1 MKNVRKQQLMQLI
14 AENTSVILASRN
26 ISNVNT
32 DAYTISLDLKVD
44 RANISRIL
52 NRLWRENELIKIQGR
67 PMYYLHRKTIQNRY
81 PNSYIPSVI
90 PKNESIF
97 NYLENDKPLGKL
109 INTDNKM
116 IGNSINESL
125 KGIIDDIEV
134 YSDYPSRFKSM
145 MLYGEQFCGKHY
157 IVYSILDKKDQSNF
171 INLDMRL
178 LEFGSVKIKD
188 IVDLIQSSLK
198 KSKNNVI
205 LFENM
210 EECLDQYR
218 ISHNFISFLAWMK
231 DYTINHRLNCFLVI
245 LCNITDINEID
256 CKLNTVIEKFY
267 FVKNIND
274 RTLKEKYEFIFKFLQ
289 QESNIINCSLSISY
303 SVLNCFAT
311 ARYYN
316 SLNGLLSEIKASLS
330 TAYASKKEE
339 DSTIFI
345 NFENL
350 SEALLES
357 IDNVSEQLA
366 QIKSVNFFLRD
377 KVFFLIPGTE
387 CIPLSNLL
395 KVTVD
400 NNGMVLSENE
410 INKKITLREYCLK
423 EMDEAKNFPGNQI
436 YFHLLKKIEDILEIF
451 DENIKEDDVKYKLEM
466 HINNV
471 IHIVNQRSYIPF
483 FSVKQQEIKME
494 NIEIAEKITKKIEEN
509 YHIRYPNEELLFIAM
524 YLQLYHE
531 KEHAGPLGILVL
543 CQGNGI
549 AEKYASHVN
558 TMKYSNYCNFMD
570 YLMNE
575 ELSLQ
580 IEKICN
586 KVRSINKGAGVIIL
600 TDFNPMVDI
609 DTLIKSRTEIETVTV
624 TPLSLPLLVQIMD
637 MIEANHELSDFKS
650 IRNMNLYQVL
660 NLKEKY
666 INTETQIVLDDVAN
680 NILVDS
686 LIFLDAQKATY
697 TLFRVVMKIYEDL
710 ELQFSKDITIRF
722 IFHGSFMIERVI
734 RNETLVYKDIPAVIE
749 KNAKIYQAID
759 KNLQLVNRIFGITI
773 PPGEIARITEI
784 FVDLIQSEVNR
795 Y

>member
-1 MKNVRKQQLMQLI
+1 MKNVRKQQLIQLI

-436 YFHLLKKIEDILEIF
+436 YFHPLKKIEDILEIF

>member
-1 MKNVRKQQLMQLI
+1 MKNIRKQQLIQLI

-26 ISNVNT
+26 ISNANT
-32 DAYTISLDLKVD
+32 DAYTISLDLKID

-97 NYLENDKPLGKL
+97 NYLENDKPLEKL
-109 INTDNKM
+109 INTDTKM

-145 MLYGEQFCGKHY
+145 MLYGEQFNGKHY
-157 IVYSILDKKDQSNF
+157 IVYSILNKKDQSNF

-178 LEFGSVKIKD
+178 LEFESVKIKD
-188 IVDLIQSSLK
+188 MVDLIQSSLK
-198 KSKNNVI
+198 KSKNNVVLI
-205 LFENM
+205 ENM
-210 EECLDQYR
+210 EECLNQDR
-218 ISHNFISFLAWMK
+218 INRNFKSFLAWMK
-231 DYTINHRLNCFLVI
+231 DYTTNHRLNCFLVI
-245 LCNITDINEID
+245 LCNVIDINEVD
-256 CKLNTVIEKFY
+256 STLNTVIEKFY

-274 RTLKEKYEFIFKFLQ
+274 RSLKEKYEFIFKFLQ
-289 QESNIINCSLSISY
+289 QEANIINCSLSISY

-330 TAYASKKEE
+330 TAYARKKEG

-350 SEALLES
+350 SETLLES

-395 KVTVD
+395 KVTID
-400 NNGMVLSENE
+400 NNGMILSENE

-423 EMDEAKNFPGNQI
+423 EMDEAKNFSSNQI
-436 YFHLLKKIEDILEIF
+436 YFHPLKKTEDIIELF
-451 DENIKEDDVKYKLEM
+451 DENIKEDNIKYKLEM

-471 IHIVNQRSYIPF
+471 IHIVNQKNYIPF
-483 FSVKQQEIKME
+483 FSVKHQEIKIE
-494 NIEIAEKITKKIEEN
+494 NKEIAEKITKKIEEN
-509 YHIRYPNEELLFIAM
+509 YHIEYPREEFLFIAM

-580 IEKICN
+580 IEKICS
-586 KVRSINKGAGVIIL
+586 KVRSINRGAGVIIL

-609 DTLIKSRTEIETVTV
+609 DTLIKARTEIETVTV

-650 IRNMNLYQVL
+650 IKSMNLYQVL

-666 INTETQIVLDDVAN
+666 INTETQTVLDDVAN

-686 LIFLDAQKATY
+686 LNFLDAQKATY

-710 ELQFSKDITIRF
+710 ELQYSKDITIRF

-734 RNETLVYKDIPAVIE
+734 RNEALVYKDIPAVIE
-749 KNAKIYQAID
+749 KNARIYQAID
-759 KNLQLVNRIFGITI
+759 KNLQLVNQIFGITI
-773 PPGEIARITEI
+773 PPGEIARITDI
-784 FVDLIQSEVNR
+784 FVDLIQSKVN
-795 Y
+795 

>member
-1 MKNVRKQQLMQLI
+1 MKNVRKQQLIQLI
-14 AENTSVILASRN
+14 AESTSVILASRN

-316 SLNGLLSEIKASLS
+316 SLNGLLS
-330 TAYASKKEE
+330 
-339 DSTIFI
+339 D
-345 NFENL
+345 
-350 SEALLES
+350 
-357 IDNVSEQLA
+357 
-366 QIKSVNFFLRD
+366 LRD
-377 KVFFLIPGTE
+377 K
-387 CIPLSNLL
+387 S
-395 KVTVD
+395 
-400 NNGMVLSENE
+400 
-410 INKKITLREYCLK
+410 
-423 EMDEAKNFPGNQI
+423 
-436 YFHLLKKIEDILEIF
+436 
-451 DENIKEDDVKYKLEM
+451 
-466 HINNV
+466 
-471 IHIVNQRSYIPF
+471 
-483 FSVKQQEIKME
+483 
-494 NIEIAEKITKKIEEN
+494 
-509 YHIRYPNEELLFIAM
+509 
-524 YLQLYHE
+524 
-531 KEHAGPLGILVL
+531 
-543 CQGNGI
+543 
-549 AEKYASHVN
+549 
-558 TMKYSNYCNFMD
+558 
-570 YLMNE
+570 
-575 ELSLQ
+575 
-580 IEKICN
+580 
-586 KVRSINKGAGVIIL
+586 
-600 TDFNPMVDI
+600 
-609 DTLIKSRTEIETVTV
+609 
-624 TPLSLPLLVQIMD
+624 
-637 MIEANHELSDFKS
+637 
-650 IRNMNLYQVL
+650 
-660 NLKEKY
+660 
-666 INTETQIVLDDVAN
+666 
-680 NILVDS
+680 
-686 LIFLDAQKATY
+686 
-697 TLFRVVMKIYEDL
+697 
-710 ELQFSKDITIRF
+710 
-722 IFHGSFMIERVI
+722 
-734 RNETLVYKDIPAVIE
+734 
-749 KNAKIYQAID
+749 
-759 KNLQLVNRIFGITI
+759 
-773 PPGEIARITEI
+773 
-784 FVDLIQSEVNR
+784 
-795 Y
+795 